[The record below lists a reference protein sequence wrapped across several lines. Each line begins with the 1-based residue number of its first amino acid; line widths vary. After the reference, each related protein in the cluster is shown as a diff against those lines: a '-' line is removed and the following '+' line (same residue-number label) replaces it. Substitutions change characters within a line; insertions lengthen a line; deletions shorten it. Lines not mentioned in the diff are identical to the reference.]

1 MRKSESDS
9 KYCGESLE
17 SEAFPSKTCK
27 NHKKKLYKSFTVWF
41 PKELTDRNWWE
52 YVPKLGHLQKS
63 NLSMN

>member
-1 MRKSESDS
+1 MRKSEPDW
-9 KYCGESLE
+9 KYFDERLQ
-17 SEAFPSKTCK
+17 SEAFPIKTCG
-27 NHKKKLYKSFTVWF
+27 NHKKLYKSFTVWF

>member
-1 MRKSESDS
+1 MRKSESDI
-9 KYCGESLE
+9 KYFDESAE
-17 SEAFPSKTCK
+17 NEVFPVKTCK
-27 NHKKKLYKSFTVWF
+27 NHSKLCILFTVWF